1 MSELLDIAA
10 QVYDD
15 HGFSE
20 EGIACLRRRIG
31 DSESLCQQAL
41 DAAARS
47 ALREVMRDVR
57 DSIGNSNGE
66 AHQPKTFS
74 AETQE
79 GIAKACRGFLE
90 RPLMDGTLLGQ
101 ATLEQVLSD
110 HDRYKA
116 YAEGNAREA
125 RFLALVAKPLVQ
137 GQQVSEVWDEAKLKK
152 AYARSAAERPARR
165 KTVA

>member
-10 QVYDD
+10 EVYDD

-20 EGIACLRRRIG
+20 EGITCLRRRIG
-31 DSESLCQQAL
+31 DSENLCQQAL

-57 DSIGNSNGE
+57 DSIGNGE
-66 AHQPKTFS
+66 THQPKTFS
-74 AETQE
+74 AQTQE

-90 RPLMDGTLLGQ
+90 RPLMDGTLLGK
-101 ATLEQVLSD
+101 ATLEQVESD
-110 HDRYKA
+110 RNRYEA
-116 YAEGNAREA
+116 YAAGNAREA
-125 RFLALVAKPLVQ
+125 RFLDLVAKRLKK
-137 GQQVSEVWDEAKLKK
+137 GQKVSDVWDEKKLKK
-152 AYARSAAERPARR
+152 AYARSAADHPARR